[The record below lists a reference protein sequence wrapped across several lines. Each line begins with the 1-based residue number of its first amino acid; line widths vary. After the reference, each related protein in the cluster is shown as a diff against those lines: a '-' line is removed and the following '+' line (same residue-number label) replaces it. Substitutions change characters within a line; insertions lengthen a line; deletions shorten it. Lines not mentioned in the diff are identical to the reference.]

1 MKDRRLAYQP
11 VTTIIQNYIIILVSF
26 IPSINVSFVAAVL
39 TSIPLFLTVFPEK
52 AYSTD
57 RYHVEVNKTRRTLTL
72 SNTAGRVVKE
82 FKVALGRGGLGHKK
96 ARGDGITPLGSYIVV
111 GFNEKSDFH
120 YFIRLNYPNNNDALA
135 AYRNNSITFEQ
146 LQNILYDN
154 VSGETP
160 LQNTVLGGAIGLHGI
175 GNETDEKLLM
185 HSRLDWTQGC
195 IALKNDEIEQLR
207 PFLTLGVHVVIK
219 E

>member
-11 VTTIIQNYIIILVSF
+11 VTTIIQNYIIILMSF
-26 IPSINVSFVAAVL
+26 IPSINVSFLAAVL
-39 TSIPLFLTVFPEK
+39 TSIPLFLTVLPER
-52 AYSTD
+52 AYSAD

-146 LQNILYDN
+146 LQNILHDN
-154 VSGETP
+154 FSGETP

-207 PFLTLGVHVVIK
+207 PFITLGVHVVIK

>member
-1 MKDRRLAYQP
+1 MKY
-11 VTTIIQNYIIILVSF
+11 
-26 IPSINVSFVAAVL
+26 IPSIKVSFVVVIL
-39 TSIPLFLTVFPEK
+39 TSMTLFLTVFPER
-52 AYSTD
+52 AYNAD
-57 RYHVEVNKTRRTLTL
+57 QYHVEVDKTRRTLTL
-72 SNTAGRVVKE
+72 SNAAGRVLKE

-120 YFIRLNYPNNNDALA
+120 YFIRLNYPNSNDALA

-146 LQNILYDN
+146 LQKILSAN

-160 LQNTVLGGAIGLHGI
+160 LQTTLLGGAIRLHGI
-175 GNETDEKLLM
+175 GNETDAKLLM
-185 HSRLDWTQGC
+185 HSKLDWTQGC
-195 IALKNDEIEQLR
+195 IALKNHEIEELR

>member
-1 MKDRRLAYQP
+1 MKYRRLAYQP
-11 VTTIIQNYIIILVSF
+11 VTAIIQNYTILLMSF

-39 TSIPLFLTVFPEK
+39 TSITLFLPALPEK
-52 AYSTD
+52 AYSAEQ
-57 RYHVEVNKTRRTLTL
+57 YHVEVNKTRRTLTL
-72 SNTAGRVVKE
+72 SNTAGKVVKE
-82 FKVALGRGGLGHKK
+82 FKVALGRGGSGHKK

-120 YFIRLNYPNNNDALA
+120 YFVRLNYPNNNDALA

-146 LQNILYDN
+146 LQKILYAN

-160 LQNTVLGGAIGLHGI
+160 LQNTALGGAIGLHGI

>member
-11 VTTIIQNYIIILVSF
+11 VTTIIQNYIIILMSF
-26 IPSINVSFVAAVL
+26 IPSINVSFLAAVL
-39 TSIPLFLTVFPEK
+39 TSIPLFLTVLPER
-52 AYSTD
+52 AYSAD

-146 LQNILYDN
+146 LQNILHDN
-154 VSGETP
+154 FSGETP

>member
-11 VTTIIQNYIIILVSF
+11 VTTIIQNYIIILMSF
-26 IPSINVSFVAAVL
+26 IPSIQVSFVAAVL
-39 TSIPLFLTVFPEK
+39 TSMPLFLTVLPER
-52 AYSTD
+52 AYSAD
-57 RYHVEVNKTRRTLTL
+57 RYHVEVDKTRRTLTL
-72 SNTAGRVVKE
+72 SNAAGRVVKE

-135 AYRNNSITFEQ
+135 AYRNNTITFVQ
-146 LQNILYDN
+146 LQKILHDN

-175 GNETDEKLLM
+175 GDETDEKLLM

>member
-11 VTTIIQNYIIILVSF
+11 VTTIIQNYIIILMSF

-39 TSIPLFLTVFPEK
+39 TSIPLFLTVLPER
-52 AYSTD
+52 AYSAD

-96 ARGDGITPLGSYIVV
+96 ARGDGITPLGSYVVV